1 MAKTIKK
8 ITPKDIKIV
17 DNNYCFSTSFLADI
31 LHVTSQTVNN
41 WEKQGCPKVEHGYF
55 CLFDVLN
62 WREDKLKRKS
72 IKYDPEDMS
81 LDQQK
86 TYYEVQ
92 LKKVQGEYQELKTS
106 ILNGDYLEK
115 KDVVAE
121 LKRVLVVFKRAA
133 YGMGKKV
140 SGIVGG
146 YVDVVEARKVD
157 NLITDTINDSLEQM
171 SRCDFNGKK

>member
-8 ITPKDIKIV
+8 ITEKDIKLI
-17 DNNYCFSTSFLADI
+17 DNNYCFSTSFLANL

-41 WEKQGCPKVEHGYF
+41 WEKQGCPKAEHGYF
-55 CLFDVLN
+55 SLYDVLN
-62 WREDKLKRKS
+62 WREEKLTTKVS
-72 IKYDPEDMS
+72 NLPPDDLPLPY
-81 LDQQK
+81 QK
-86 TYYEVQ
+86 LYYETQ
-92 LKKVQGEYQELKTS
+92 LKKVQSEHQELKTS

-115 KDVVAE
+115 KDVIAE

-146 YVDVVEARKVD
+146 YVDVVEARKID

-171 SRCDFNGKK
+171 SRCDFSVK